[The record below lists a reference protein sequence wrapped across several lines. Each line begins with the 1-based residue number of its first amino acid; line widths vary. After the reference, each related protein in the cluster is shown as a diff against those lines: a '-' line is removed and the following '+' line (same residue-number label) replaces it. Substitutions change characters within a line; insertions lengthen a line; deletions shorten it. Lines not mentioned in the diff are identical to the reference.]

1 MERVR
6 LVLGQTYS
14 QDSMI
19 SYVDG
24 REANLS
30 TGTRENIPSNRK
42 AARGNRLLVAVR
54 QDGNFWKETIVV
66 ISVFSV

>member
-1 MERVR
+1 M
-6 LVLGQTYS
+6 LGQTYS

-24 REANLS
+24 GEATLS

-42 AARGNRLLVAVR
+42 AARGNRLVAVW
-54 QDGNFWKETIVV
+54 QDGNFWKEILVV